1 MAGQPLINSN
11 FKSVKKRQ
19 VEGLFSVCNRFQY
32 FWGMIMRV
40 ILVFCLLIWGKAFA
54 QPANNSCSNAINL
67 CAGLS
72 YSANNYS
79 ASASLCPTCEDGNAG
94 ALFCTQPEN
103 TVWFSFTTNTTG
115 GDATLSMNNI
125 TCLSAAGFGNGIQ
138 AVVVQATAPCNSS
151 TYTAVSSCEDS
162 LTGSASLQLNGLL
175 PSTIYYLVINGNS
188 SGAGVTT
195 AAHCELNVSV
205 AGEAVDVTADIN
217 TTPEDCAQNDGTI
230 SVSNVQGGQ
239 APLGFSINGSTF
251 QPGGNFAGLSAGS
264 YPVYIQTANGCV
276 HYINHAVVAQT
287 GGVSSVSMTV
297 TNSTCNNSTGQV
309 DFTNIVGGTGPYSVS
324 FNGSTPTP
332 GTTFSGLNSGTYLI
346 QITDANGC
354 PFDTVVTVG
363 NTTAINNLNLV
374 VVPANCGEANGEI
387 TISTS
392 GGQAPY
398 SYNLNG
404 NIQAQNNFSDLA
416 PGSYNLIVTDNNGC
430 TFTQTIAITE
440 NPQQDAPSV
449 VIGTQPAPPCQGQAF
464 TVIASSQNAGSSPTY
479 EWFVNGVSVQNG
491 PDAVLNQPVNTG
503 DDVVCIVT
511 AGGDCVAAPSATSN
525 TFNINPIPV
534 TTPTVTLTTSTN
546 FACEGE
552 PVTLIAETTGCNS
565 GGQYTWMAN
574 GIPFVTNTE
583 DVFLAVLPQST
594 AVSVGFQCNDP
605 CTQPAVSNVEQIEIE
620 EVIADAG
627 SDRFIVQGEST
638 VLNGSANGS
647 IVWSPPD
654 NLSNTTIENP
664 VANPTNTTVY
674 TITVTTANGCTDSDQ
689 VVVVVT
695 PPIDVP
701 NTFTPNGDGVND
713 TWEIKRIHLYPA
725 ARVTVYDRWGQRV
738 FNTIGYTEEKRWD
751 GTNNGLRIQSGT
763 YFYVIDLNTGN
774 KEFDIVNGSITII
787 Y

>member
-1 MAGQPLINSN
+1 M
-11 FKSVKKRQ
+11 
-19 VEGLFSVCNRFQY
+19 LF
-32 FWGMIMRV
+32 
-40 ILVFCLLIWGKAFA
+40 FCLLFCGKTLA
-54 QPANNSCSNAINL
+54 QPANNSCNNATNL

-79 ASASLCPTCEDGNAG
+79 ATANLCPTCEDGNAG
-94 ALFCTQPEN
+94 SLFCTQPQN
-103 TVWFSFTTNTTG
+103 TVWFSFTTNTAG
-115 GDATLSMNNI
+115 GNASIYLENI
-125 TCLSAAGFGNGIQ
+125 ACLVSVGFGNGIQ
-138 AVVVQATAPCNSS
+138 AVVVQATTPCNSS

-162 LTGSASLQLNGLL
+162 LTGSTSLQLNGLL
-175 PSTIYYLVINGNS
+175 PSTTYYIVINGNS

-195 AAHCELNVSV
+195 AAHCELDLTIS
-205 AGEAVDVTADIN
+205 GPAVDITADIS

-239 APLGFSINGSTF
+239 APLGFSINGSNF

-287 GGVSSVSMTV
+287 GGVSSVSMTA
-297 TNSTCNNSTGQV
+297 TNSTCNNATGQV
-309 DFTNIVGGTGPYSVS
+309 DFSNIVGGIGPYSVS
-324 FNGSTPTP
+324 FNGSPLTP

-346 QITDANGC
+346 QIVDANGC

-374 VVPANCGEANGEI
+374 VAPADCGEANGEI
-387 TISTS
+387 TVTPS

-404 NIQAQNNFSDLA
+404 NTQTQNNFSGLA
-416 PGSYNLIVTDNNGC
+416 PGSYDLIVTDNNGC
-430 TFTQTIAITE
+430 TFTQTITITE
-440 NPQQDAPSV
+440 NPQQNAPSV
-449 VIGTQPAPPCQGQAF
+449 VVGTQPAPPCQGQAF
-464 TVIASSQNAGSSPTY
+464 TILASSQNAGSSPTY
-479 EWFVNGVSVQNG
+479 EWFVNGVSVQSG
-491 PDAVLNQPVNTG
+491 PNAVLNQPVNTG
-503 DDVVCIVT
+503 DDVICIVT
-511 AGGDCVAAPSATSN
+511 AGGDCVAAPFATSN

-552 PVTLIAETTGCNS
+552 PVTLIAEATGCNS

-574 GIPFVTNTE
+574 GVPFVTNTE
-583 DVFLAVLPQST
+583 DTFLAVLPQSA
-594 AVSVGFQCNDP
+594 AVSVSFQCNDP
-605 CTQPAVSNVEQIEIE
+605 CTQSAFSNVEQIEIE

-627 SDRFIVQGEST
+627 PDRFIVQGEST

-647 IVWSPPD
+647 VIWSPPD
-654 NLSNTTIENP
+654 NLSNTSIENP

-695 PPIDVP
+695 PPIEVP

-751 GTNNGLRIQSGT
+751 GTNNGLRLQAGT